1 MGNSDGQLLM
11 DGGAD
16 LSGLFERVPFGRS
29 IGADD
34 VTESFAFFDDWE
46 DRYRYLIDLGR
57 ELPPL
62 PDACKIEA
70 NFIHGCQSQV
80 WIVHRT
86 DPATGRL
93 QFAVDS
99 DALIV
104 RGLAAIVLAALND
117 RTPAEILAADI
128 DAYFAGLDLLRHI
141 SPTRGN
147 GLRAMVAKIRR
158 LAEAAG

>member
-1 MGNSDGQLLM
+1 M
-11 DGGAD
+11 DGAVD
-16 LSGLFERVPFGRS
+16 YSAVFERVPFGRS
-29 IGADD
+29 IAAEEIA
-34 VTESFAFFDDWE
+34 ESFAFFDDWE

-62 PDACKIEA
+62 PDDCKTEE

-80 WIVHRT
+80 WIIHRT

-104 RGLAAIVLAALND
+104 RGLAAIVLAAFND
-117 RTPAEILAADI
+117 RTPAQILATDI
-128 DAYFAGLDLLRHI
+128 DAWFARLDLLRHI

-158 LAEAAG
+158 LAEAAS

>member
-1 MGNSDGQLLM
+1 M
-11 DGGAD
+11 DGGANLD
-16 LSGLFERVPFGRS
+16 DLFERVPYGRGV
-29 IGADD
+29 GAG
-34 VTESFAFFDDWE
+34 EIAENFAFFDDWE

-62 PDACKIEA
+62 PDACKTEA

-80 WIVHRT
+80 WIVHRV

-104 RGLAAIVLAALND
+104 RGLAAAVLAALND
-117 RTPAEILAADI
+117 RTPEEILTADI
-128 DAYFAGLDLLRHI
+128 EDYFERLDLLRHI

-147 GLRAMVAKIRR
+147 GLRAMVGRIRR
-158 LAEAAG
+158 LAERHRSG

>member
-1 MGNSDGQLLM
+1 M
-11 DGGAD
+11 DSGAD
-16 LSGLFERVPFGRS
+16 LSSVFERMPFGRR
-29 IGADD
+29 IDAGEIA
-34 VTESFAFFDDWE
+34 ESFAFFDDWE
-46 DRYRYLIDLGR
+46 DRYGYLIELGR

-62 PDACKIEA
+62 PDACKTEE

-86 DPATGRL
+86 DPATGKL

-104 RGLAAIVLAALND
+104 RGLAAAVLAALND
-117 RTPAEILAADI
+117 RTPEEIRGADLEG
-128 DAYFAGLDLLRHI
+128 YFARLDLLRHI

-147 GLRAMVAKIRR
+147 GLRAMVARIRR
-158 LAEAAG
+158 LAETAS